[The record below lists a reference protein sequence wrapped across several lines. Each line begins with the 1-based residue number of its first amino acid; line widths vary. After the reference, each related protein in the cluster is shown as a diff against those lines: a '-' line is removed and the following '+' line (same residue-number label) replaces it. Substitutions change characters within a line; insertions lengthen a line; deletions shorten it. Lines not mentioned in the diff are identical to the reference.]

1 MIVSVIPGDYGITEP
16 IQVRRGLV
24 LEVDSVLTGWA
35 EKSIQLARPNW
46 SKATFRLQNFQLL
59 NFVQKVHE

>member
-35 EKSIQLARPNW
+35 EKSIQLARPN
-46 SKATFRLQNFQLL
+46 
-59 NFVQKVHE
+59 